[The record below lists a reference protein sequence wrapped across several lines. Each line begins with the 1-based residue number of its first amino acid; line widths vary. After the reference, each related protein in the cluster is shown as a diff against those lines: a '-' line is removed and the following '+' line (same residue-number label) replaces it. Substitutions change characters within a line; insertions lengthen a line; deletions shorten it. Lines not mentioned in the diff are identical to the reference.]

1 MRKIKSFVALCLAM
15 VMAFSFSAVAFA
27 ATPDEHVTEPV
38 VADDAAV
45 VVYQDDEMTVVR
57 TPVGADDDGISPLS
71 TDYNSVWLDSSGSG
85 EFKVYTSNTGTVGI
99 TLKVESSSNE
109 SFAYISIKKPDGSYF
124 KNKLLIDPTSGN
136 GNGKE
141 YTIFFAKSGSY
152 TIEYTA
158 WTEVGMRIMCWMYK

>member
-15 VMAFSFSAVAFA
+15 VMAFSFSTVAFA

-38 VADDAAV
+38 VADESAV

-57 TPVGADDDGISPLS
+57 TPAGADDDGISPLS
-71 TDYNSVWLDSSGSG
+71 TDYNSRWLDSSGTGS
-85 EFKVYTSNTGTVGI
+85 FSVYTSNTGTVGI
-99 TLKVESSSNE
+99 TLKVESSS
-109 SFAYISIKKPDGSYF
+109 SDSVAYISVKKPDGSYF
-124 KNKLLIDPTSGN
+124 KNKVFLQANVDPEA
-136 GNGKE
+136 K

>member
-27 ATPDEHVTEPV
+27 ATPEEHVTEPI
-38 VADDAAV
+38 VADEAAV

-57 TPVGADDDGISPLS
+57 TPAGAGDDGISPLS

-99 TLKVESSSNE
+99 TLKVESSSN
-109 SFAYISIKKPDGSYF
+109 SSSAVISVKKPNGSYY
-124 KNKLLIDPTSGN
+124 KNNVFLTPGEDGGEAK
-136 GNGKE
+136 

-158 WTEVGMRIMCWMYK
+158 YTKVGMRIMCWMYK

>member
-27 ATPDEHVTEPV
+27 ATPDGHVTEPV

-57 TPVGADDDGISPLS
+57 TPAGADDDGISPLS
-71 TDYNSVWLDSSGSG
+71 TDYNSKWIDSSGTGS
-85 EFKVYTSNTGTVGI
+85 FSVYTSNTGTVGI
-99 TLKVESSSNE
+99 TLKVESSSN
-109 SFAYISIKKPDGSYF
+109 SSCAYLSIKKPDGSYY
-124 KNKLLIDPTSGN
+124 KNSVYLEPGLDGGEAK
-136 GNGKE
+136 

-158 WTEVGMRIMCWMYK
+158 YTKVGMRIMCWMYK